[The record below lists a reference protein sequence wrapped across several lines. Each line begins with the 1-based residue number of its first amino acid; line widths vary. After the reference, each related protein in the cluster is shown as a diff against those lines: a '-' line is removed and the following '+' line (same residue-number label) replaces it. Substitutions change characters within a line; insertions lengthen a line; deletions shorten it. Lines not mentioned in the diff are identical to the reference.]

1 MVLRTVFLP
10 LPLLLPLPAAFLLLL
25 PHPAGCDMPVCN
37 RTDPDF
43 SKSPYCLP
51 DDYNKD
57 IVPPTGGRPLHIN
70 VDIWVFE
77 VRLLFLVGWVDGYG
91 GARYTFLVSSLSSKA
106 DVV

>member
-1 MVLRTVFLP
+1 MYPDATL
-10 LPLLLPLPAAFLLLL
+10 FLLLVAL
-25 PHPAGCDMPVCN
+25 LGFVGCDMPVCN

-57 IVPPTGGRPLHIN
+57 IVPPTGGQPLHIN

-77 VRLLFLVGWVDGYG
+77 VR
-91 GARYTFLVSSLSSKA
+91 RYTS
-106 DVV
+106 